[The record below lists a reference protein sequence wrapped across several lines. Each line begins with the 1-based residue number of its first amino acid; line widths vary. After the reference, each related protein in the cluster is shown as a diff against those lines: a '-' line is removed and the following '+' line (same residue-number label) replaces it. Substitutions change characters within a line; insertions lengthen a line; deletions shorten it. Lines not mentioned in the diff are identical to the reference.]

1 MKLLHLSFFLCF
13 TSFLFGQNSAVEGR
27 VVDKDNDGFFGAYIY
42 AKEDSA
48 LYNTLSN
55 SDGLFQLSLP
65 AERDFTIIV
74 GNEVE
79 SFSYKIRLTNN
90 EILKLPKTKFSVQ
103 EFIGVDIAGAKK
115 ENMMDIGKLDVNQT
129 PLPGASIEKMLVFSA
144 PVSSNNELSNSY
156 NVRGGNY
163 NENLVYVN
171 GIQIY
176 RPFLTR
182 SGQQEG
188 MSFINPDFV
197 ENISFSAGGFSSN
210 YGDRLSSVLD
220 ITYKKPTEF
229 KASAN
234 GSLLGASFHVE
245 DKINPRFNYIVGARY
260 RSNGYLLN
268 ALPTTGAYNPIF
280 FDVQFLTNYEIT
292 EKLTWSFLGHLSSNN
307 YRFAPE
313 TQNTK
318 FGTINESYS
327 FRVYFDGQE
336 QTRFRTFTGATS
348 LNWNASKRLKI
359 NAYASIFNTNESE
372 NFTIQGQ
379 YYINELETDPSK
391 ENVGDSIAT
400 LGVGTYID
408 HGRNE
413 LNARIYAL
421 ALNGQY
427 QFKELIQHQYYE
439 EYKDKAK
446 FSFGARAQVEEFNDV
461 LSEWRMLD
469 SAGYSLPQAPSNEIQ
484 LFNVIKAQ
492 NALYSYRANAYAMY
506 SQRFENFTKNYLAKI
521 VTREKDEKGNTVKNV
536 FYDTI
541 ESSKSRWAINA
552 GLRGGYTAFNNEFYL
567 TPRANISYFPK
578 KYYRKNGETKRRFVR
593 YHFSTGLY
601 YQPPFYRELRRFDGN
616 LNTDI
621 KSQKSLHF
629 VAGMDYQFEMW
640 DRATP
645 FKIRTE
651 AYYKYMWDVNPYE
664 VDNVRIRYY
673 TTNNAKAF
681 AYGLDFNMNGEFIP
695 GMQSFLKVG
704 LLHTA
709 EDLLDDFYYEYINT
723 DGEIING
730 ASENQTVAD
739 SNRIEP
745 GYIPRPSDQ
754 WVNIAVLFQDRMP
767 VYEKFTVSLGIN
779 YGYKLPYGPP
789 DFERYKDVLR
799 QRAYFRTDIGFGY
812 DFFYNRPAEMRKGIF
827 RKLEKCNLSFEIWNL
842 LGIRNVLSQQW
853 IQDVNGR
860 YYAIPNYL
868 TSRRF
873 NLKLN
878 IAF

>member
-1 MKLLHLSFFLCF
+1 MKLLHLTFFLLL
-13 TSFLFGQNSAVEGR
+13 SSLVWGQTASVEGR
-27 VVDKDNDGFFGAYIY
+27 VVDKDNDGFYGATIY
-42 AKEDSA
+42 VQEDS
-48 LYNTLSN
+48 LKYHTRSN
-55 SDGLFQLSLP
+55 SDGYYQLQVPSSKEITLIIYSE
-65 AERDFTIIV
+65 AEL
-74 GNEVE
+74 
-79 SFSYKIRLTNN
+79 FSYTLNLAPN
-90 EILKLPKTKFSVQ
+90 ESKKLPKTKFSIQNYTEV
-103 EFIGVDIAGAKK
+103 EIAGTKK
-115 ENMMDIGKLDVNQT
+115 ENI
-129 PLPGASIEKMLVFSA
+129 ASIEKIDINAIPIPGGSVERSLIYSTA
-144 PVSSNNELSNSY
+144 ASSNNELSNNY

-171 GIQIY
+171 NILIY

-197 ENISFSAGGFSSN
+197 EDISFSAGGFSAN

-220 ITYKKPTEF
+220 ITYKKPKEF
-229 KASAN
+229 KATAN

-245 DKINPRFNYIVGARY
+245 DKISPRFNYIVGARY

-280 FDVQFLTNYEIT
+280 FDVQFLTNYELT

-307 YRFAPE
+307 YRFAPI
-313 TQNTK
+313 TQVTN
-318 FGTINESYS
+318 FGTINEAYS

-348 LNWNASKRLKI
+348 LNWNASKRLKM
-359 NAYASIFNTNESE
+359 NAYASVFNTNESE
-372 NFTIQGQ
+372 NFTVRGQ
-379 YYINELETDPSK
+379 YFINQLETDPSK

-421 ALNGQY
+421 AYNGEY
-427 QFKELIQHQYYE
+427 QIKELIERRYFD
-439 EYKDKAK
+439 EYKDKGK
-446 FSFGARAQVEEFNDV
+446 FTFGIRGQVEQFDDV

-469 SAGYSLPQAPSNEIQ
+469 SAGYSLPQAPSDEIE
-484 LFNVIKAQ
+484 LYNVIKAQ
-492 NALYSYRANAYAMY
+492 NTLHTFRANGYIMY
-506 SQRFENFTKNYLAKI
+506 SQRFEKLISNYPAKI
-521 VTREKDEKGNTVKNV
+521 VTRQLDSLGKRVRNV
-536 FYDTI
+536 YYDTV
-541 ESSKSRWAINA
+541 ESSKSRWSFNA
-552 GLRGGYTAFNNEFYL
+552 GLRGGYTAFNNEFYI
-567 TPRANISYFPK
+567 TPRANISFFPK
-578 KYYRKNGETKRRFVR
+578 KYYVKNGETKRRYVR

-601 YQPPFYRELRRFDGN
+601 YQPPFYRELRSFDGT

-621 KSQKSLHF
+621 KSQKSAHF

-645 FKIRTE
+645 FKLSTE

-673 TTNNAKAF
+673 TTNNAVAF

-723 DGEIING
+723 DGDVITG
-730 ASENQTVAD
+730 ASENQTIAD
-739 SNRIEP
+739 SNRVEP

-812 DFFYNRPAEMRKGIF
+812 DFLYNSSKEDRRGVF
-827 RKLEKCNLSFEIWNL
+827 RHLEKCNLSFEIWNL
-842 LGIRNVLSQQW
+842 LGIENVLSQQW